1 MQRRRA
7 RAARVAPTHLEHLPE
22 PVLVGTTVRITRG
35 EEVVET
41 VLAPGLA
48 EYMRARHPEAVEILD
63 EPTDE
68 S

>member
-1 MQRRRA
+1 MTNAHANAYLQR
-7 RAARVAPTHLEHLPE
+7 LPE
-22 PVLVGTTVRITRG
+22 PVLVGTPVRVTRG

-41 VLAPGLA
+41 TLAPGLA
-48 EYMRARHPEAVEILD
+48 HYLHLRHPEAVEILD